1 MSRNLKACLKNCFPS
16 QPVIH
21 LTVIY
26 YDNKFLL
33 DNNNS
38 AVNRMMSLLGSLD
51 EGEMSIRLFLVV
63 GEDSLRY
70 ETDRETGTC

>member
-1 MSRNLKACLKNCFPS
+1 MTGRNECNIVSRNLKACLKNCFPS

-38 AVNRMMSLLGSLD
+38 AVNRIMSLLGSLD
-51 EGEMSIRLFLVV
+51 EREM
-63 GEDSLRY
+63 
-70 ETDRETGTC
+70 

>member
-1 MSRNLKACLKNCFPS
+1 MTGRNECNIVSRNLKACLKNCFPS

-33 DNNNS
+33 DNNKKEILGYKENS
-38 AVNRMMSLLGSLD
+38 QS
-51 EGEMSIRLFLVV
+51 VV
-63 GEDSLRY
+63 GPRY
-70 ETDRETGTC
+70 HELTFFY